1 LNIRIPVAASARD
14 TLLDPRPELVTYTAS
29 RHRHEASSPL
39 PLRPMHARR
48 AKIFRPSITVS

>member
-29 RHRHEASSPL
+29 KHRH
-39 PLRPMHARR
+39 
-48 AKIFRPSITVS
+48 